1 VRGSFSICVH
11 RPDAATVSYT
21 EASFNG
27 GNLSM
32 RYHAGYPCQ
41 ALGRF
46 DAELDLQTT
55 SQIAA
60 AS

>member
-1 VRGSFSICVH
+1 MH

-21 EASFNG
+21 EVAFTSG
-27 GNLSM
+27 ELSM
-32 RYHAGYPCQ
+32 RYHAGHPCQ

-46 DAELDLQTT
+46 DSDVNLQTAFP
-55 SQIAA
+55 IAA